1 MKEIQEIIAAL
12 KQIERTTNKAALA
25 TLVQVEGSSYR
36 RPGARML
43 ISANGVLAG
52 AISGGCLESDVV
64 EKAQEVM
71 DTGNSRLVKYDTTSE
86 DDVIWGLGLGCQGVA
101 YVLIE
106 PLSID
111 EPNSITFIHK
121 CLEARRWGAI
131 ATVFDVEGDKAQLG
145 EHLLL
150 SSDTIVNSINN
161 EKLAAQVLSDTQVA
175 LQYKTSAAPQ
185 YHLGA
190 AIKVFIEIIPPPLS
204 LIICG
209 AGYDVLPVV
218 SFARQ
223 LGWHVTIVDIRQRE
237 ASRKRFPA
245 ADRVMLGSPQEVL
258 EIAVSDRTVAVVMT
272 HNYLDDL
279 ELLRVL
285 LPSPLK
291 YIGVLGPKKR
301 TTRLLQELH
310 QEGLT
315 PTLQQHLY
323 SPVGLDIGADNP
335 EEIALAI
342 IAEIQAVM
350 AQRQGGFLRE
360 RAAPIYDKSKT

>member
-12 KQIERTTNKAALA
+12 KQIKRTTNKAALA
-25 TLVQVEGSSYR
+25 TLVKVEGSTYR

-43 ISANGVLAG
+43 ISANGVIAG

-71 DTGNSRLVKYDTTSE
+71 DTGKSRLVKYDTTSE
-86 DDVIWGLGLGCQGVA
+86 EDVIWGLGLGCQGVA

-106 PLSID
+106 PLLVD

-121 CLEARRWGAI
+121 CLEAQRWGAI
-131 ATVFDVEGDKAQLG
+131 ATVFGVEGDKAKLG

-150 SSDTIVNSINN
+150 SSDTIVNSISD

-175 LQYKTSAAPQ
+175 LQHKTLAAQQ
-185 YHLGA
+185 YHLGST
-190 AIKVFIEIIPPPLS
+190 IKVFIEIIPPPLS

-209 AGYDVLPVV
+209 AGYDVIPVV
-218 SFARQ
+218 SFAKQ

-237 ASRKRFPA
+237 ASRKRFQS
-245 ADRVMLGSPQEVL
+245 ADRVMLNSPQEVL
-258 EIAVSDRTVAVVMT
+258 EIAISERTVAVVMT

-291 YIGVLGPKKR
+291 YLGVLGPKKR
-301 TTRLLQELH
+301 TSRLLQELQ
-310 QEGLT
+310 QEGLAPT
-315 PTLQQHLY
+315 PQQHLY
-323 SPVGLDIGADNP
+323 SPVGLDIGADNA

-342 IAEIQAVM
+342 ITEIQAVIV
-350 AQRQGGFLRE
+350 QRHGGFLRD
-360 RAAPIYDKSKT
+360 RAAPIHDK